1 MARIGVDIGGT
12 SVKIGVVKGDKVLKE
27 TSIKSSKQGFEKVI
41 SDICDAILTLCKKEE
56 VEFIGVGTR
65 GLFENG
71 KLTDRVLKAK
81 DFDIESA
88 IKKRFKNAKV
98 LVTNDAN
105 AAAICELNFGE
116 LKGSK
121 CGALVTYG
129 TGVGCGIVING
140 KLFEGAHKNGG
151 EIGRTLMGVTDL
163 SKFNLDNGTYESWAA
178 TSSLTKRAKM
188 ELSKHSNSLIN
199 KMIKGNKNK
208 LNAVVIF
215 DAYEKKDPW
224 AMKLIDEHVSYI
236 SIGIASLINF
246 MDLDTL
252 VLAGG
257 ISARERII
265 LSKIAK
271 NLRTKNLTLKNK
283 CNIVISK
290 FHNDA
295 GLIGAAN
302 LK

>member
-27 TSIKSSKQGFEKVI
+27 TSIKSSKAGFDKVV

-71 KLTDRVLKAK
+71 KLNDRILKAN
-81 DFDIESA
+81 DFDITGA

-105 AAAICELNFGE
+105 AAAICELNFGH

-121 CGALVTYG
+121 CGALITYG

-151 EIGRTLMGVTDL
+151 EIGRTLMGITDL
-163 SKFNLDNGTYESWAA
+163 RRFTLSDSVYES
-178 TSSLTKRAKM
+178 
-188 ELSKHSNSLIN
+188 
-199 KMIKGNKNK
+199 
-208 LNAVVIF
+208 
-215 DAYEKKDPW
+215 
-224 AMKLIDEHVSYI
+224 
-236 SIGIASLINF
+236 
-246 MDLDTL
+246 
-252 VLAGG
+252 
-257 ISARERII
+257 
-265 LSKIAK
+265 
-271 NLRTKNLTLKNK
+271 
-283 CNIVISK
+283 
-290 FHNDA
+290 
-295 GLIGAAN
+295 
-302 LK
+302 